1 MALGALA
8 QNTTLT
14 VVPVG
19 LNYFHAH
26 KFRSR
31 AVVEFGDPIAISSEL
46 VENFKSGKRRE
57 SVGELLDAIYQAL
70 AAITMA
76 APDFDTLM
84 VRNVLFLYA
93 MDIAHKIS
101 WSMPQDVY
109 TMQEKAGFLSH
120 PSLK

>member
-8 QNTTLT
+8 QDTQVT

-31 AVVEFGDPIAISSEL
+31 AVVEFGDPVPISSEL
-46 VENFKSGKRRE
+46 VDNFKNGKRRE
-57 SVGELLDAIYQAL
+57 SVGELLGSIYQAL
-70 AAITMA
+70 AAVTMT

-84 VRNVLFLYA
+84 VRNHPFCSVHSTYIDSLY
-93 MDIAHKIS
+93 ML
-101 WSMPQDVY
+101 QDGY
-109 TMQEKAGFLSH
+109 TTQERAGF
-120 PSLK
+120 PSLPSSK

>member
-8 QNTTLT
+8 QDTEVT

-31 AVVEFGDPIAISSEL
+31 AVVEFGDPVPISPEL
-46 VENFKSGKRRE
+46 VDNFKNGKRRE
-57 SVGELLDAIYQAL
+57 SVGVLLGSIYQAL
-70 AAITMA
+70 AAVTMT

-84 VRNVLFLYA
+84 VRNASFCSVDTAYNDSL
-93 MDIAHKIS
+93 
-101 WSMPQDVY
+101 SMLQDGY
-109 TMQEKAGFLSH
+109 TTQERAEFPSL

>member
-8 QNTTLT
+8 QNTKVM

-31 AVVEFGDPIAISSEL
+31 AVIEFGDPIAISSEL
-46 VENFKSGKRRE
+46 VDDFKIGKRRE
-57 SVGELLDAIYQAL
+57 SIGELLGAIYQAL
-70 AAITMA
+70 TAVTMT

-84 VRNVLFLYA
+84 VRNALPHMLC
-93 MDIAHKIS
+93 
-101 WSMPQDVY
+101 VY
-109 TMQEKAGFLSH
+109 Y
-120 PSLK
+120 